1 MHCTPSLA
9 STTRAALALGALC
22 ASLSGAAFA
31 QSAAAPAPDEPK
43 IQSYAIDTEVK
54 LSSDRKTRGVSDT
67 FNRPGAELTVDA
79 VHESGLL
86 AHFQLASVSKV
97 TFPNSNRLNTTLA
110 LGWRGGSPEGLHY
123 GGAVAQ
129 EWFTRARADAPTGF
143 DEQMNPLG
151 MTRTQFNTSY
161 LVGELGY
168 GIFTAR
174 YVYVTSKDFRGL
186 NTSTVCAGYLP
197 AVMAGG
203 DPNAAMGCYGA
214 GFKNSRG
221 SQLLDLDMAYP
232 LDGSTQLIGH
242 LGWQYVR
249 HFSAMNTVDFRLG
262 IEHTRWGFVFGAEV
276 AGAKVRNRE
285 LFVATDEGGTSRRLD
300 RTALILSLAKRF

>member
-1 MHCTPSLA
+1 MFSSRPIASATCVTLA
-9 STTRAALALGALC
+9 MGALC

-31 QSAAAPAPDEPK
+31 QTTSGPAPDEPK

-97 TFPNSNRLNTTLA
+97 IFPNSNRLNTTLA

-123 GGAVAQ
+123 GGGVAR
-129 EWFTRARADAPTGF
+129 EWFSRARADAPTGF

-151 MTRTQFNTSY
+151 MASTKFNTTY
-161 LVGELGY
+161 LLGELGY

-174 YVYVTSKDFRGL
+174 YLYVASKDFRGL
-186 NTSTVCAGYLP
+186 NTSTACAGYLP
-197 AVMAGG
+197 AVMVGG
-203 DPNAAMGCYGA
+203 DPTSAMNCYGA
-214 GFKNSRG
+214 GFQNSRG

-232 LDGSTQLIGH
+232 LNGSTQLIGH

-249 HFSAMNTVDFRLG
+249 HFSAMNTMDYRLG

-300 RTALILSLAKRF
+300 RTAVILSIAKRF

>member
-1 MHCTPSLA
+1 MFSSRPIASATCVTLA
-9 STTRAALALGALC
+9 MGALC

-31 QSAAAPAPDEPK
+31 QTTSGPAPDEPK

-97 TFPNSNRLNTTLA
+97 IFPNSNRLNTTLA

-123 GGAVAQ
+123 GGGVAR
-129 EWFTRARADAPTGF
+129 EWFSRARADAPTGF

-151 MTRTQFNTSY
+151 MASTKFNTTY
-161 LVGELGY
+161 LLGELGY

-174 YVYVTSKDFRGL
+174 YLYVASKDFRGL

-197 AVMAGG
+197 AVMVGG
-203 DPNAAMGCYGA
+203 DPTSAMNCYGA
-214 GFKNSRG
+214 GFQNSRG

-232 LDGSTQLIGH
+232 LNGSTQLIGH

-249 HFSAMNTVDFRLG
+249 HFSAMNTMDYRLG

-300 RTALILSLAKRF
+300 RTAVILSIAKRF

>member
-1 MHCTPSLA
+1 MHCTHSLA
-9 STTRAALALGALC
+9 STTRAVLALGALC

-86 AHFQLASVSKV
+86 AHLQLASVSKV
-97 TFPNSNRLNTTLA
+97 VFPYSNRLNTTLA

-123 GGAVAQ
+123 GAAVAH

-143 DEQMNPLG
+143 DELMNPLG
-151 MTRTQFNTSY
+151 MASTRFNTNY

-174 YVYVTSKDFRGL
+174 YLYVTSKDFRGL

-197 AVMAGG
+197 AVLAGG
-203 DPNAAMGCYGA
+203 DPTAAMGCYGA

-232 LDGSTQLIGH
+232 LNGSTQLIGH

>member
-1 MHCTPSLA
+1 MFSSRPIASATCVTLA
-9 STTRAALALGALC
+9 MGALC

-31 QSAAAPAPDEPK
+31 QTTSGSAPDEPK

-97 TFPNSNRLNTTLA
+97 IFPNSNRLNTTLA

-123 GGAVAQ
+123 GGGVAR
-129 EWFTRARADAPTGF
+129 EWFSRARADAPTGF

-151 MTRTQFNTSY
+151 MASTKFNTTY
-161 LVGELGY
+161 LLGELGY

-174 YVYVTSKDFRGL
+174 YLYVASKDFRGL

-197 AVMAGG
+197 AVMVGG
-203 DPNAAMGCYGA
+203 DPTSAMNCYGA
-214 GFKNSRG
+214 GFQNSRG

-232 LDGSTQLIGH
+232 LNGSTQLIGH

-249 HFSAMNTVDFRLG
+249 HFSAMNTMDYRLG

-300 RTALILSLAKRF
+300 RTAVILSIAKRF